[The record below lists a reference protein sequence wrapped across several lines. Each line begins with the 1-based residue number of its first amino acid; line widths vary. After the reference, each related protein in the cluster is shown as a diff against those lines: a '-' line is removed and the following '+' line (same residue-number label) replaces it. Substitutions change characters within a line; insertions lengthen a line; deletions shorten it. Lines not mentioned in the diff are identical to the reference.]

1 MPDRNPSDTPGAA
14 FLLVQI
20 GFLGARRF
28 AARLEPIGLEP
39 RQFGLLRSIE
49 AVDGQS
55 QQELAAAVGMH
66 PSKIVAVVDE
76 LEQRG
81 LVERRRSSD
90 DRRANMV
97 SLTVEGRRVL
107 AQAREIANEHADD
120 LLGSL
125 DADERQQLTQ
135 LLHRIADAHDLSPTA
150 MPRGRE

>member
-97 SLTVEGRRVL
+97 SSPLRVAAFWHRRGRSRG
-107 AQAREIANEHADD
+107 EHADD

>member
-1 MPDRNPSDTPGAA
+1 MSDRPSSEPLGAA

-28 AARLEPIGLEP
+28 AARLAPIGLEP

-55 QQELAAAVGMH
+55 QQALSGAIGIH
-66 PSKIVAVVDE
+66 PSKLVGLVDD

-81 LVERRRSSD
+81 FVERQRSRD

-107 AQAREIANEHADD
+107 ALAREAAADHADD

-125 DADERQQLTQ
+125 DQHERDQLAE
-135 LLHRIADAHDLSPTA
+135 LLDRIAKAHDLRPST
-150 MPRGRE
+150 MPGRP